1 MVVGKRRGVA
11 AEGGDILLEVL
22 INNFNY
28 VTQYFMFISYS
39 YVSIVSIS

>member
-11 AEGGDILLEVL
+11 AFGDILLEVL